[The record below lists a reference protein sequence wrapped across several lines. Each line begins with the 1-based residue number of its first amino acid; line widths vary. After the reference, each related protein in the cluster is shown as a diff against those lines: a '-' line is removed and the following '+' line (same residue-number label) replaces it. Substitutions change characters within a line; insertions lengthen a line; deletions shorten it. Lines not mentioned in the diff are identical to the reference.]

1 MRTNFINFKATA
13 EGAEIAISGV
23 IGESFWGDT
32 YSLER
37 LRQDLK
43 AVKGDKVTITINS
56 PGGEVS
62 EGIAIYHALKN
73 SGKKVTTVAAGWAA
87 SIASIVFMA
96 GSTRIVET
104 GSRVMIHN
112 PWTFTEGDAKELR
125 KTADVLDQLQSDLV
139 DIYHEAT
146 GMAKDLLRSMVDAE
160 TWLSAEE
167 ALTHKF
173 ATESRKKAA
182 PTAKACLTA
191 DICGKFLNLPGDLR
205 PELTQNH
212 TAMNPK
218 LLALLGVS
226 AAASE
231 QEVLDAATNLKNVA
245 ASLTAKN
252 EEVSK
257 LTLELTEAKAK
268 VSKFEQAEKD
278 AAAKALKAEAKQFA
292 DKAVSDKRIAA
303 ADADKW
309 ANAYEKDAEQAKALL
324 PSVPSEGSGHPTPLA
339 CGSTATG
346 ETSPSAEKLLEQYHA
361 EKDPMKKAALY
372 AQWKVAK

>member
-23 IGESFWGDT
+23 IGESYWGDT

-146 GMAKDLLRSMVDAE
+146 GMAKDILRSMVDAE

-324 PSVPSEGSGHPTPLA
+324 PSVPSEGSGHPNVLA

-346 ETSPSAEKLLEQYHA
+346 EPTPSAEKILEQYHA